1 MQLIELFA
9 IAALPIQRLH
19 FNTLHRSRKYTPQE
33 SNIDVNAG
41 KKSLVDESG
50 AKSGAM
56 DQSADPLERLG
67 RLADAWP
74 NLDPAIRKSILSLA
88 KC

>member
-50 AKSGAM
+50 AKSGAN
-56 DQSADPLERLG
+56 DQTADPLSQLS
-67 RLADAWP
+67 RLAAAWP
-74 NLDPAIRKSILSLA
+74 KLDPAVRISILRLA
-88 KC
+88 NC